1 MFSIQMTQ
9 LFSEIWVF
17 ESFVSFR
24 IEIIKCVM
32 INVFTL
38 TNICI
43 LHSIYSFEEQLFQKG
58 VYIMSYLLF
67 I

>member
-17 ESFVSFR
+17 ELSFR